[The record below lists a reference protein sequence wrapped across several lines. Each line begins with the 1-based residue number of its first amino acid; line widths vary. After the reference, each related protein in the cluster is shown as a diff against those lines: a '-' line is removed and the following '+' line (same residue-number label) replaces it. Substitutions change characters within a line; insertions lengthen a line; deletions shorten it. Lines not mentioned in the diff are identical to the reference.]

1 MYSEFLKRY
10 HLLKPGSK
18 PSAPDAKVATK
29 ELIDFL
35 VSKESEKVKADL
47 VRFGLTKIFF
57 RAGQLAAIEELRE
70 RAISRMIV
78 AVQAGSRYGK
88 EDLFFLL
95 KILTS
100 FTVVKKR
107 AFLARRLYDKMR
119 EQTVAVKILQ
129 RNIRA
134 WLELQNWGWWN
145 LYVKA
150 RPMITTRNFAKEI
163 EELQAEVKELKR
175 ALAEAQADRDKVS
188 KERSDAESEIELLA
202 AKLKQLEANLSDL
215 LGTFFIL
222 FYFRLIIIIFIFV
235 FYFYFYF
242 YFFYLELFFFF

>member
-1 MYSEFLKRY
+1 
-10 HLLKPGSK
+10 
-18 PSAPDAKVATK
+18 
-29 ELIDFL
+29 
-35 VSKESEKVKADL
+35 
-47 VRFGLTKIFF
+47 
-57 RAGQLAAIEELRE
+57 
-70 RAISRMIV
+70 
-78 AVQAGSRYGK
+78 
-88 EDLFFLL
+88 
-95 KILTS
+95 
-100 FTVVKKR
+100 
-107 AFLARRLYDKMR
+107 LARRLYDKMR

-215 LGTFFIL
+215 LGALVFILFFYYFLTVFYFVIFYFIL
-222 FYFRLIIIIFIFV
+222 FYFIWIF
-235 FYFYFYF
+235 Y
-242 YFFYLELFFFF
+242 YFFYTPFNFPFHTQLRNWRLSPIERPLPGDSGALRMNCVRNPQLPVSF